1 MADPLIGLN
10 GQNTVNVV
18 GGPTLTASG
27 IGVAGADLANTPGTD
42 LALGGATRGDLAAVK
57 ATFDKVI
64 RWRNRWEP
72 MYRSFAT
79 TGPASV
85 AHPGSK
91 ITMFRT
97 GKKGLDLATT
107 PLSEYEDPDA
117 KPLPG
122 IEERLDLT
130 MDEYGDAT
138 VTTMRL
144 REYAWTDINPMQIE
158 YVRRHMRDTVDAIY
172 MNAIYSTTGGYAA
185 SGAGTGFK
193 QYVGAAAGAI
203 TAAPAGAYS
212 ALGAQSLAAGH
223 IRRVVAEFRNE
234 GVIPFNDGLYLGL
247 ITPDISVALRE
258 TTDLAGWRYPHLDG
272 TANNNIWR
280 GTVGVFE
287 GVMFIESPQYQGLD
301 KGGSVDPT
309 VALVDQTPTDTDAAN
324 ILFIGAEG
332 LVEGVVR
339 EPGATILPQQDKFG
353 RLVGLGWYGWFG
365 CQVGAPEAGILLDVK
380 NG

>member
-10 GQNTVNVV
+10 GQNSVNVV
-18 GGPTLTASG
+18 GGPTLTTSG
-27 IGVAGADLANTPGTD
+27 IGVAGADLAVTPSSD
-42 LALGGATRGDLAAVK
+42 LALGGATRTGLAAVK

-79 TGPASV
+79 SGPVSV

-97 GKKGLDLATT
+97 GKNGLSLATT

-122 IEERLDLT
+122 IEEKLDLT
-130 MDEYGDAT
+130 MDEFGDAT

-172 MNAIYSTTGGYAA
+172 MNAIYSATGGYAA
-185 SGAGTGFK
+185 SGSGPGFK
-193 QYVGAAAGAI
+193 QYAAASAGAI
-203 TAAPAGAYS
+203 TATPAGAYTC
-212 ALGAQSLAAGH
+212 LGAQSLAAGH
-223 IRRVVAEFRNE
+223 IRRVVAAFRNE
-234 GVIPFNDGLYLGL
+234 GVIPFQNGLYLGL

-258 TTDLAGWRYPHLDG
+258 TTDLAGWRYPHLEEN
-272 TANNNIWR
+272 ANGNIWR

-287 GVMFIESPQYQGLD
+287 GCMFIESPQYQGLD
-301 KGGSVDPT
+301 KGGTVDPD
-309 VALVDQTPTDTDAAN
+309 VPLVDQAPSDTDAAN

-332 LVEGVVR
+332 LLEGVVR
-339 EPGATILPQQDKFG
+339 EPSTTVLPQQDKFG
-353 RLVGLGWYGWFG
+353 RLAGIGWYGWFG